1 MPTITLL
8 DGLAVD
14 SATRDLGHRVIGPLM
29 HQYWG
34 PIECSQSMAGKVS
47 NPQGD
52 AELSQEIHVATV
64 PQVDGWGL
72 KSVQRMSQPSDSG
85 QTATSSRQESLCGS
99 RQRGA
104 CTANY
109 REDMG
114 PEERSE
120 IEKQVEA
127 AVGRAIEVERRWT
140 ELDACWDSIIAEVLN
155 EWKAELA

>member
-1 MPTITLL
+1 
-8 DGLAVD
+8 
-14 SATRDLGHRVIGPLM
+14 
-29 HQYWG
+29 
-34 PIECSQSMAGKVS
+34 MAGKVS

-72 KSVQRMSQPSDSG
+72 KSVQRMSQPSDLG
-85 QTATSSRQESLCGS
+85 QTATSSRQELLCGS
-99 RQRGA
+99 RQSAA
-104 CTANY
+104 CTANH
-109 REDMG
+109 RKEMG